1 MSSISIS
8 STIKKKTEPKDVFDD
23 EFLTSKDL
31 ALQPITFFYES
42 NSNLEEIPVKGRH
55 LSLKS
60 KKTEKD
66 KKSDRS
72 RKSRKSHKSQ
82 KSQKSQKS
90 TSNTNK
96 KSEKRKSVRESQVYS
111 SNIVIIQNDEENDDC
126 SSTDPIEKEVA
137 KLHNIIQINNLRT
150 NEKRQ
155 PIDYGF

>member
-8 STIKKKTEPKDVFDD
+8 SNMKKKAEPKDVFDD

-42 NSNLEEIPVKGRH
+42 NSNLEEIPIKERH
-55 LSLKS
+55 LSLKT
-60 KKTEKD
+60 KKFEKD

-72 RKSRKSHKSQ
+72 KKSRKSHKSQ

-96 KSEKRKSVRESQVYS
+96 KSEKRKTMTQLFS
-111 SNIVIIQNDEENDDC
+111 SNIVIINNDDENDDC

-137 KLHNIIQINNLRT
+137 KLKKLMSKSKEKNKKKNN
-150 NEKRQ
+150 K
-155 PIDYGF
+155 